1 MAYGKS
7 RDLVKRAQPEKV
19 LKDKAFKIASNPKYR
34 GYQRGLSS
42 MVYKYFD
49 KKPKGSGIVA
59 SLANK
64 SANKP
69 NYQLADELHKPI
81 IRKFKKGEVYSSFRH
96 IWGVDLADM
105 Q

>member
-1 MAYGKS
+1 
-7 RDLVKRAQPEKV
+7 
-19 LKDKAFKIASNPKYR
+19 
-34 GYQRGLSS
+34 

-81 IRKFKKGEVYSSFRH
+81 IRKFKKREVYSSFRH